1 MDSLTF
7 LAMVTNDECDLSD
20 VIPVDSRN
28 NCYIPVQVGYHCY
41 RYYMSP
47 RQS

>member
-7 LAMVTNDECDLSD
+7 LAMVTNDECGLSD

-28 NCYIPVQVGYHCY
+28 NWQVTFKLQTTSIYA
-41 RYYMSP
+41 
-47 RQS
+47 